1 MCLRPRKKREEEGD
15 AIKIPPP
22 KRGGG
27 DKEGLKWPYDMPP
40 LLLLLLLPWE
50 YKGRRRKGEGK
61 YRVSES
67 ECLFLSLSVL
77 VKAALLSPPLECGRR
92 GFEVGREGGKQ
103 GFLCLVEIRR
113 DKRNSWKKKV
123 QRCFP
128 GDRKDRRSVRG
139 RSLWLGYTVI
149 YPASAI
155 LCFTWSL

>member
-1 MCLRPRKKREEEGD
+1 MPLRFLRRKEEEETRRGLSGLTTCPLFSFSFFSLGNIREEGE
-15 AIKIPPP
+15 
-22 KRGGG
+22 
-27 DKEGLKWPYDMPP
+27 
-40 LLLLLLLPWE
+40 
-50 YKGRRRKGEGK
+50 GEGK

-92 GFEVGREGGKQ
+92 GFEVGREGEKQ

-113 DKRNSWKKKV
+113 DKRNPWKKTV

-149 YPASAI
+149 HPASAI
-155 LCFTWSL
+155 PCFTWSL